1 MTNRQLRPRRTLAG
15 MSGTDVSTAT
25 PLPSRSWARSREDMR
40 PDLVV
45 PDVWPRDEKL
55 WVPLSDGVWSRP
67 LHFNVTAGQYTHLM
81 RVTRAGIIARHR
93 HTGPVFAHVLKG
105 RWHYLEHDWVA
116 EEGGFVF
123 EPPGETH
130 TLVVPEGCEE
140 MVTLFQVNGA
150 LMYVDQQGGA
160 MGYDDV
166 FTRLEGT
173 RRHYESVGVDAGVPG
188 HARSGEP
195 GAVLAPRPGRARHGR
210 GARAG
215 RGDGARARRGGS
227 GRRRGGRRAR
237 RDAALRARARRTC
250 RRSRPR
256 QPTSWWRG
264 RGPSS
269 ATSACSSTT
278 PG

>member
-1 MTNRQLRPRRTLAG
+1 MCAWGSTIGRIASLAG
-15 MSGTDVSTAT
+15 MSPTDVSTRDTAAE
-25 PLPSRSWARSREDMR
+25 PFLGSQPQDMR
-40 PDLVV
+40 PDLVI

-93 HTGPVFAHVLKG
+93 HTGPVFAHILKG

-140 MVTLFQVNGA
+140 MATLFQVNGA
-150 LMYVDQQGGA
+150 LMYVDQEGGA

-173 RRHYESVGVDAGVPG
+173 RRHYESAGVDAGYLDTLI
-188 HARSGEP
+188 R
-195 GAVLAPRPGRARHGR
+195 
-210 GARAG
+210 
-215 RGDGARARRGGS
+215 
-227 GRRRGGRRAR
+227 
-237 RDAALRARARRTC
+237 
-250 RRSRPR
+250 
-256 QPTSWWRG
+256 
-264 RGPSS
+264 
-269 ATSACSSTT
+269 
-278 PG
+278 